1 MSMHGDGDKPP
12 SKFVVKVNGECTLD
26 HVFPKFTVKGDERV
40 WLYATFSNGTSKFSK
55 VEVHG
60 AQVEILHA
68 AGLKKAG
75 GNNEADDSD
84 RFIGK
89 PARPKAIER
98 LPAFGFRGIVCQ
110 WVTPKFKDQVLD
122 PLIADCDA
130 DYVEAVHKGDVAAQK
145 RIKFKTY
152 LWICHALFRGMISGV
167 WGLFGRQRNSVE

>member
-1 MSMHGDGDKPP
+1 MSTHGDGEKPP
-12 SKFVVKVNGECTLD
+12 SKFVVKVKYKSTLG
-26 HVFPKFTVKGDERV
+26 HILPKATLKDDERV
-40 WLYATFSNGTSKFSK
+40 WVYESLSYDTSKVLKILASK
-55 VEVHG
+55 AE
-60 AQVEILHA
+60 AEILHA

-75 GNNEADDSD
+75 GNREADDSD
-84 RFIGK
+84 LFIGE

-98 LPAFGFRGIVCQ
+98 LPAFGFREFVCQ
-110 WVTPKFKDQVLD
+110 WVTSKFKDQVLD

-130 DYVEAVHKGDVAAQK
+130 AFVEAVHKGDVAGQK